1 MAQIGFWSRARA
13 GCGGGLGE
21 AQVIIMEMNVGLG
34 WGRSPA
40 AGRALLN
47 MEPHVIWS
55 GPWGYWP
62 PRDEITVKRAG
73 ETTSWWMY
81 YLCKGLIDEAGDS
94 FTEEA
99 SARSNLI
106 TSPQPSCGSPLC
118 TPTFGSVLWRGGHR
132 WSSRA
137 RRPALSLWIEY
148 ECEALALWNRRLCFS
163 SRGDAMRRGSGE
175 LSYQV
180 LPWTD
185 SIFMD
190 VCLYT
195 TKILHLSLFCIL
207 FYIILNA

>member
-13 GCGGGLGE
+13 GCGGGLGRGSGNYNGNE
-21 AQVIIMEMNVGLG
+21 CGSGMRQKPGCWEGFIKYGTA
-34 WGRSPA
+34 
-40 AGRALLN
+40 
-47 MEPHVIWS
+47 VIWS

-106 TSPQPSCGSPLC
+106 TSPPPPQPSCGSPLC

-175 LSYQV
+175 LS
-180 LPWTD
+180 
-185 SIFMD
+185 
-190 VCLYT
+190 
-195 TKILHLSLFCIL
+195 
-207 FYIILNA
+207 